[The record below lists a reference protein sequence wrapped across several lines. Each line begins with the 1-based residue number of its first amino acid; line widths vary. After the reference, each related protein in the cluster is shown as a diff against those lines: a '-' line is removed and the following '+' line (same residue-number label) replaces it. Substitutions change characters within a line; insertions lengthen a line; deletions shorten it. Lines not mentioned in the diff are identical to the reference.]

1 MITVSLWEISHPCV
15 LMKENW
21 GSPRPAQMNRR
32 VSRELTY
39 KAVKQQ
45 GNACKVPAARPGP
58 APPCAPPP
66 PVPLP
71 PQSSQDMHHWIKS
84 HCILRL
90 NVRL

>member
-58 APPCAPPP
+58 APPPPNLSKICIIGSNP
-66 PVPLP
+66 TV
-71 PQSSQDMHHWIKS
+71 SSD
-84 HCILRL
+84 
-90 NVRL
+90 

>member
-58 APPCAPPP
+58 APP
-66 PVPLP
+66 P
-71 PQSSQDMHHWIKS
+71 PQSIQDMHHWIKS